1 MRAVIDMGM
10 RTRVEKHQSPTEIL
24 MKFLSIWTPDPKT
37 ANAPPTPEFR
47 KKMDKLVADA
57 IKSGEVVLTGG
68 LLPASQ
74 GGARVRSTGGKIT
87 VVDGPF
93 TESKELIAGFAILQA
108 NSKEDAIAS
117 AKRFVTLAGDG
128 ESEIRQIMD

>member
-1 MRAVIDMGM
+1 
-10 RTRVEKHQSPTEIL
+10 

-37 ANAPPTPEFR
+37 AKGPPSPEF
-47 KKMDKLVADA
+47 MAEMGKLVENA
-57 IKSGEVVLTGG
+57 IKSGEVLLTGG

-74 GGARVRSTGGKIT
+74 GGARVRSVDGKIT
-87 VVDGPF
+87 VTDGPF

-108 NSKEDAIAS
+108 RSKEDAIES
-117 AKRFVTLAGDG
+117 AKRFVKLAGDG

>member
-1 MRAVIDMGM
+1 
-10 RTRVEKHQSPTEIL
+10 

-37 ANAPPTPEFR
+37 ANAPPSPEFR

-74 GGARVRSTGGKIT
+74 GGARVRSSGGKIT

-108 NSKEDAIAS
+108 KSKEDAIES

>member
-1 MRAVIDMGM
+1 
-10 RTRVEKHQSPTEIL
+10 
-24 MKFLSIWTPDPKT
+24 MKFLSIWTPDP
-37 ANAPPTPEFR
+37 NAPSTPPSPEFR
-47 KKMDKLVADA
+47 RTMDKLVEDA
-57 IKSGEVVLTGG
+57 MKSGELLLTGG

-74 GGARVRSTGGKIT
+74 GGARVRSRDGKIT

-108 NSKEDAIAS
+108 KSKEDAIES
-117 AKRFVTLAGDG
+117 AKRFVKIAGDG

>member
-1 MRAVIDMGM
+1 
-10 RTRVEKHQSPTEIL
+10 

-37 ANAPPTPEFR
+37 ASTPPSPDFR
-47 KKMDKLVADA
+47 EKMDKLVENA
-57 IKSGEVVLTGG
+57 IKSGEVLVTGG

-74 GGARVRSTGGKIT
+74 GGARVRSAGGKIT
-87 VVDGPF
+87 VIDGPF

-108 NSKEDAIAS
+108 KSKEDAIES
-117 AKRFVTLAGDG
+117 AKRFVKLAGDG